1 MLCRLSIKH
10 GHLKLLAPPPCHSDV
25 HLCGLERH
33 VFAAETKITHER
45 LEKSQKYFFFL
56 AVTASKVALY
66 AAPVFLLTSEP
77 PSSPPSVRLLFS
89 SACIENN
96 PPF

>member
-45 LEKSQKYFFFL
+45 LEKSQNIFFL